1 MRVFR
6 AFWLQLH
13 FWCSNLRVAEIPCF
27 AGSTLGRPE
36 QGYLFEQCPDGPS
49 EGGGGFTLYPSLES
63 CEQTQRSNIERG
75 Q

>member
-13 FWCSNLRVAEIPCF
+13 LWCSNLRVAEIPCF

-36 QGYLFEQCPDGPS
+36 QGYLFERCPGSPS
-49 EGGGGFTLYPSLES
+49 EGGGASTLHPSLES
-63 CEQTQRSNIERG
+63 VKRHRDQI
-75 Q
+75 